1 MLDPVDAP
9 HPNEAHDCKGT
20 VWCPSSPTPRQPPRL
35 LAHPSEM
42 AIVVPPG
49 LRLDRDGNAG
59 RRDRHRID
67 VSMALPRERVA
78 QPPALRLERCQR
90 VLDGVLR
97 LDPDPAPTSEREPVA
112 RAQAKRSG
120 NDEEAIGD
128 ETRTH
133 AGSPQAKERGD
144 DRLDAR
150 FAGAREPAVLLAPR
164 IVDPVC
170 PDDHRSPSS
179 ALARAAASGS
189 RFGCLPGAR
198 GTAWR
203 IASRAV
209 EPRGQ
214 SRCPSRRASHSQFHG
229 LPGRRERHCWRT
241 TSTCPLGVGTL
252 MVSERFAT
260 DLPDITP
267 PPRSMTTRRM
277 SRDGAYRDRATRAR
291 RHRHPSS
298 ARVAT

>member
-1 MLDPVDAP
+1 MTARAPFGAHLRRRLDSHPACSRTRVRWRSSYLRVFVSIATAMPVGAIAT
-9 HPNEAHDCKGT
+9 E
-20 VWCPSSPTPRQPPRL
+20 SMSPRPCHGSEWRSRQPSAWSGANAFWTASSDWTPTRL
-35 LAHPSEM
+35 RRASE
-42 AIVVPPG
+42 
-49 LRLDRDGNAG
+49 N
-59 RRDRHRID
+59 
-67 VSMALPRERVA
+67 S
-78 QPPALRLERCQR
+78 
-90 VLDGVLR
+90 
-97 LDPDPAPTSEREPVA
+97 VA
-112 RAQAKRSG
+112 RAQTKRSG